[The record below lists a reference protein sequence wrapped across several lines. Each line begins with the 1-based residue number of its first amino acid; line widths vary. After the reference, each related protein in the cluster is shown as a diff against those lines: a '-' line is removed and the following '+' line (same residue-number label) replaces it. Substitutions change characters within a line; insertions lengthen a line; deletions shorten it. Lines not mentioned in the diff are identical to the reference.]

1 MGFRPVNTIL
11 GSVLRRRM
19 IRQHARW
26 LTAALRG
33 RKTAPR
39 IPTRRVDEGGF
50 ARLMSTE
57 RGREVASQW
66 WYDAIERTSR

>member
-1 MGFRPVNTIL
+1 MGFRPVQQIIS
-11 GSVLRRRM
+11 GMLRRRM

-26 LTAALRG
+26 LSAALQG
-33 RKTAPR
+33 RKVAPR

-57 RGREVASQW
+57 RGRRAASEW
-66 WYDAIERTSR
+66 WYDAIDRTSR

>member
-11 GSVLRRRM
+11 NGVLRRRM

-26 LTAALRG
+26 LTAALKG
-33 RKTAPR
+33 RKVAPR

-50 ARLMSTE
+50 ARLMSTP
-57 RGREVASQW
+57 RGRQAASEW
-66 WYDAIERTSR
+66 WYDAIDKTSK